1 MHFFIQ
7 KVKFKNFLPVI
18 IGIVLIL
25 PYSMSAQ
32 NYTLKGKAKG
42 NEKRKMTIPQTY
54 SPKKATLYSIIPGL
68 GQAYTR
74 KYWKIPIIYTGFGV
88 IGYFV
93 VTNNREYKI
102 YRDAYNCSVINGA
115 NCTNPIAKKYNSATL
130 RLIRDYY
137 RRNLQLSYIVMGSW
151 YLLQILD
158 ANVNAQLSHW
168 NVSNN
173 ITLDVYPVMK
183 PSPSPDRTF
192 YKGIGLRFNF

>member
-1 MHFFIQ
+1 MYCIIQ
-7 KVKFKNFLPVI
+7 KVKFKNLLPII
-18 IGIVLIL
+18 IGVLLVL
-25 PYSMSAQ
+25 PYPLSAQ
-32 NYTLKGKAKG
+32 EYTLKGKAKG
-42 NEKRKMTIPQTY
+42 NEKRKLKIPRTY

-74 KYWKIPIIYTGFGV
+74 KYWKIPIIYAGFGA

-102 YRDAYNCSVINGA
+102 YSDAYNCSVINSP
-115 NCTNPIAKKYNSATL
+115 NCSNPIVKKYNSATL

-151 YLLQILD
+151 YLMQMLD
-158 ANVNAQLSHW
+158 ANIEAQLSHW

-183 PSPSPDRTF
+183 SSPTPERIF